1 MKPINMKTWEVR
13 AILDNRKKVTRRVVK
28 PHSKIP
34 TNAVFGYTFFTP
46 KGCISARGGWTDG
59 NGENRYGENF
69 FKIPYLPG
77 DTLYV
82 RETWKQAVCDYA
94 GGGYGLTD
102 IYIYKA
108 DEPVDT
114 TRMMVE
120 GKWHPSTRMP
130 KEAARIF
137 LRVTGVRVERL
148 QEITHGGIEEE
159 GIVTKETPGSP
170 YRINPF
176 FSFKILWDSML
187 KGKDRALYGWDAN
200 PWVWVIEFERVS
212 GEEAK

>member
-82 RETWKQAVCDYA
+82 RETWTRLV
-94 GGGYGLTD
+94 GS
-102 IYIYKA
+102 YIFKA
-108 DEPVDT
+108 DQKPKMKNPGQWEPSN
-114 TRMMVE
+114 
-120 GKWHPSTRMP
+120 HMP
-130 KEAARIF
+130 REAARIF

-212 GEEAK
+212 GEEALCPPTT